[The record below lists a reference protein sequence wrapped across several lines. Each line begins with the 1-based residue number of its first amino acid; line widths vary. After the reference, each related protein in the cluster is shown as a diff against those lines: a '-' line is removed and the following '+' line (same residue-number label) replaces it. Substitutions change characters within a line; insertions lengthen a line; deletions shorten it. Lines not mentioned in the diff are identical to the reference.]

1 MMRGGINPR
10 NAARIRIQRETSA
23 WLKFAGNNVD
33 ADFSTLGFCLKERD
47 VDAAHRFFTA
57 VKPADASY
65 GGGSAGQVMPVHA
78 PLPVPVFVVPID
90 TLACAA
96 GLLKTN
102 PDARIGVLNM
112 ASAYSVGGGY
122 LAGAGAQEEDL
133 FRRTDVSVALERCR
147 PLYPIGPTRMLVQP
161 RVRILRGEAPDY
173 AWLAPP
179 YKKVTMLTA
188 AAVRKPTLDASHTRF
203 APPDEALMRTK
214 IELLLVTA
222 ATCKCDMLVLGAWG
236 CGAYGCPP
244 GHVAEL
250 FRDALATHGGAFK
263 RVVFA
268 ILNASYDVQDNYGT
282 FKAVFAP

>member
-1 MMRGGINPR
+1 V
-10 NAARIRIQRETSA
+10 AVQTDTCA
-23 WLKFAGNNVD
+23 WLKAAANRAGGSYDTAKYSLLGHDVDGPDKAYVALD
-33 ADFSTLGFCLKERD
+33 ADKVLL
-47 VDAAHRFFTA
+47 HRGPCA
-57 VKPADASY
+57 KPVLVISE
-65 GGGSAGQVMPVHA
+65 
-78 PLPVPVFVVPID
+78 D
-90 TLACAA
+90 TLVCATM
-96 GLLKTN
+96 LLDANPGKTV
-102 PDARIGVLNM
+102 GVLNM